1 MAKKLKS
8 KTLFSKSH
16 LSVFLI
22 IFAVI
27 GTILLIKTLAAPNP
41 ALPGDLN
48 NDNTVNISD
57 LSILLSNYNTSNSTA
72 DINGDGTVNILDMSI
87 LLSHY
92 GQTITAAVPSVPTG
106 LSATPGDGTVA
117 LKWTA
122 NPSSES
128 VDKYQL
134 YWGTDSTLASFTFV
148 DNITTAS
155 YNLSGLSNGTTYYFR
170 LSAHNAS
177 GYGAWG
183 SIVSAMPQSSTGGGG
198 GGGGSTSGVAAPIAP
213 SAYTVPSGAELVTN
227 SYQLITAL
235 GKAQHDIVLA
245 NGTYDNSSAF
255 SNGNSNRIYAQ
266 NLGGAT
272 LTAGLS
278 FSGSGPGNGLVQGV
292 VFNMTSTSKEAG
304 GFGAIFTSGAS
315 GANTRIYDCVLKGNK
330 VISMGIAGYNPSGLD
345 VQRDQFYDFVDVGIR
360 ASNNVKV
367 NYSSTNAGT
376 PIIKAISDIY
386 VNGVTYPTPG
396 GSNGTAEAGV
406 WVGHP
411 VANGVHRIKTRNVS
425 WSGLETVNNSWNTT
439 FTDLDI
445 DMSGANESD
454 GVAVYMEHFTMH
466 DTFSNFIIVGA
477 NVGFNSEWD
486 DGVAG
491 NAGGH
496 FNVIQNGTI
505 DATGAKRASHTAG
518 VFLDEGTDSTTV
530 TGVTFK
536 NQTWAGIGYYKNIGT
551 NSFTNN
557 TYQLAPGA
565 VNTTTNHI

>member
-1 MAKKLKS
+1 MLKS
-8 KTLFSKSH
+8 KSFSTPQ
-16 LSVFLI
+16 LSIFIIAFGLI
-22 IFAVI
+22 GYLIFRSFA
-27 GTILLIKTLAAPNP
+27 LNPN
-41 ALPGDLN
+41 LPGDLN
-48 NDNTVNISD
+48 NDNTVNITDMSILLSDYGTTDPTKIAQADINGDHGVNVLD
-57 LSILLSNYNTSNSTA
+57 LSILLSNYGKTA
-72 DINGDGTVNILDMSI
+72 
-87 LLSHY
+87 
-92 GQTITAAVPSVPTG
+92 TAGVPSVPTG
-106 LSATPGDGTVA
+106 LTATPGSGAVA

-122 NPSSES
+122 NPTSEN

-148 DNITTAS
+148 DNITTPN
-155 YNLSGLSNGTTYYFR
+155 YNLSGLTNGTTYYFR

-177 GYGAWG
+177 GYGSWG
-183 SIVSAMPQSSTGGGG
+183 SIVSTTPQASGGGG
-198 GGGGSTSGVAAPIAP
+198 GGTTGVAPPTPP
-213 SAYTVPSGAELVTN
+213 STYTVPSGAELVTN
-227 SYQLITAL
+227 STQLITAL
-235 GKAQHDIVLA
+235 AKAQHDIVLA
-245 NGTYDNSSAF
+245 NGTYDNASAF
-255 SNGNSNRIYAQ
+255 SNANSNRIYAQ

-272 LTAGLS
+272 LTAGIS
-278 FSGSGPGNGLVQGV
+278 FSGNSGPGNGLVQGL
-292 VFNMTSTSKEAG
+292 VFNMTNTSKEAG
-304 GFGAIFTSGAS
+304 GFGEVFTSGAS
-315 GANTRIYDCVLKGNK
+315 GANTRVYDCVFKGNK

-360 ASNNVKV
+360 ASNNTIAT
-367 NYSSTNAGT
+367 YSSTNAGT

-445 DMSGANESD
+445 DMSGVNESD
-454 GVAVYMEHFTMH
+454 GVAVYMEHFTKH
-466 DTFSNFIIVGA
+466 DTFSNFIITGA

-518 VFLDEGTDSTTV
+518 IYLDQGTESTTI

-536 NQTWAGIGYYKNIGT
+536 NQTWAAVGAYLNIGT
-551 NSFTNN
+551 NSITNN
-557 TYQLAPGA
+557 TYQLSSGA
-565 VNTTTNHI
+565 VQYTTSHI